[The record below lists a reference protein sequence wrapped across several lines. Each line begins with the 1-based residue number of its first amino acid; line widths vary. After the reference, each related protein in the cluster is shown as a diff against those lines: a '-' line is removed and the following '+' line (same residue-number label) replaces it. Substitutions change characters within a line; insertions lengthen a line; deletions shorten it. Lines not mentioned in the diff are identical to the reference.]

1 MLYKNMFWFGL
12 GYLTCKHVAPIAR
25 DVVVKT
31 RPKLKEHLDS
41 ATVKVDAKLKEELA
55 S

>member
-12 GYLTCKHVAPIAR
+12 GYVTCKHVAPIAR
-25 DVVVKT
+25 NVVVKT
-31 RPKLKEHLDS
+31 AVKLQE
-41 ATVKVDAKLKEELA
+41 ATEKQAEGTIK